1 MKNSLFLSFLKKM
14 GKDKGSKKV
23 RIVSQIRIL
32 TVRGLT
38 EGNMVK
44 IGEMWRPRGVVEF
57 SSCAKIIDL
66 LCFSCSVFIP
76 FLIW

>member
-1 MKNSLFLSFLKKM
+1 M

-32 TVRGLT
+32 TVSGLT

-44 IGEMWRPRGVVEF
+44 IGEMSRPRGVSEF
-57 SSCAKIIDL
+57 SSCAKIIYL
-66 LCFSCSVFIP
+66 LYFSCSVFIL

>member
-1 MKNSLFLSFLKKM
+1 MKNSLFLSFLEKM

-32 TVRGLT
+32 TVSGLT

-44 IGEMWRPRGVVEF
+44 IGE
-57 SSCAKIIDL
+57 IIIYL
-66 LCFSCSVFIP
+66 LFNLCFSCSVFIP
-76 FLIW
+76 FFIW